1 MSTAG
6 NKIIRLKPLVPP
18 MIIARKYA
26 GELLRLVNQMVKEYW
41 AVVGIYKEKRG
52 QLVEDATWG
61 INDLE
66 SRLDSLDKKWRDRFI
81 EFAEENSP
89 KVVEKVLRQTD
100 LQLKETLKDWF
111 AEKRFMLFDRTIPN
125 PLRQV
130 MKASIAENVNYISD
144 LPSRFSSRVRGAVY
158 RVVTSTGTLKD
169 LKMSLRKYAGMSERH
184 AKLVASD
191 QINKAFNAMAMHR
204 MAEAGITKYMW
215 IYTYASK
222 TPRDYHKRRWD
233 GQSGKKDGHP
243 NGLNGFIFE
252 KGHNPVIDEKTGETG
267 LPGQL
272 PYCRCKLAPVV
283 VFDD

>member
-1 MSTAG
+1 
-6 NKIIRLKPLVPP
+6 

-26 GELLRLVNQMVKEYW
+26 GELLRLVHEMVIDYW
-41 AVVGIYKEKRG
+41 SVVNIYKDKRG

-61 INDLE
+61 INDLDD
-66 SRLDSLDKKWRDRFI
+66 RLNKLDKKWQERFR
-81 EFAEENSP
+81 EYAKENSP

-111 AEKRFMLFDRTIPN
+111 AEKRFMLFDRVIPN

-130 MKASIAENVNYISD
+130 MKASIEENVNYISD
-144 LPSRFSSRVRGAVY
+144 LPARYSNRVRGAVY
-158 RVVTSTGTLKD
+158 RVVTSSGTLKD

-215 IYTYASK
+215 TYTYASK

-272 PYCRCKLAPVV
+272 PYCRCKLAPIIL
-283 VFDD
+283 FED

>member
-6 NKIIRLKPLVPP
+6 NKIIRLRPLVPP

-26 GELLRLVNQMVKEYW
+26 GELLRLVHEMVIDYW
-41 AVVGIYKEKRG
+41 SVVNIYKDKRG

-61 INDLE
+61 INDLDD
-66 SRLDSLDKKWRDRFI
+66 RLSKLDKKWQERFR
-81 EFAEENSP
+81 EYAKENSP

-111 AEKRFMLFDRTIPN
+111 AEKRFILFDRVIPN

-130 MKASIAENVNYISD
+130 MKASIEENVNYISD
-144 LPSRFSSRVRGAVY
+144 LPARYSNRVRGAVY
-158 RVVTSTGTLKD
+158 RVVTSSGTLKD

-215 IYTYASK
+215 TYTYASK
-222 TPRDYHKRRWD
+222 TPREYHKRMWD

>member
-1 MSTAG
+1 M
-6 NKIIRLKPLVPP
+6 KPLVPP

-26 GELLRLVNQMVKEYW
+26 GELLRLVHEMVIDYW
-41 AVVGIYKEKRG
+41 SVVNIYKDKRG

-61 INDLE
+61 INDLDD
-66 SRLDSLDKKWRDRFI
+66 RLNKLDKKWQERFR
-81 EFAEENSP
+81 EYAKENSP

-111 AEKRFMLFDRTIPN
+111 AEKRFMLFDRVIPN

-130 MKASIAENVNYISD
+130 MKASIEENVNYISD
-144 LPSRFSSRVRGAVY
+144 LPARYSNRVRGAVY
-158 RVVTSTGTLKD
+158 RVVTSSGTLKD

-215 IYTYASK
+215 TYTYASK

-272 PYCRCKLAPVV
+272 PYCRCKLAPIIL
-283 VFDD
+283 FED

>member
-6 NKIIRLKPLVPP
+6 NRIIRLKPLVPP

-26 GELLRLVNQMVKEYW
+26 GELLRLVHEMVIDYW
-41 AVVGIYKEKRG
+41 SVVNIYKDKRG

-61 INDLE
+61 INDLDD
-66 SRLDSLDKKWRDRFI
+66 RLNKLDKKWQERFR
-81 EFAEENSP
+81 EYAKENSP

-111 AEKRFMLFDRTIPN
+111 AEKRFMLFDRVIPN

-130 MKASIAENVNYISD
+130 MKASIEENVNYISD
-144 LPSRFSSRVRGAVY
+144 LPARYSNRVRGAVY
-158 RVVTSTGTLKD
+158 RVVTSSGTLKD

-215 IYTYASK
+215 TYTYASK

-272 PYCRCKLAPVV
+272 PYCRCKLSPVIT
-283 VFDD
+283 FED